1 MHEGIVKPRALKPGD
16 TIKIIAPSSIT
27 SAKLNLPKAVNFL
40 TKSGFKVSLS
50 SVMQRKS
57 ATRYFATAGDHV
69 RLTEIEEAFKS
80 DEIDGIMV
88 LRGGSGAIDLLNMID
103 YQVIRDHPKVFIGY
117 SDITFLQMAFLSKAG
132 LVTFHGPMLIDL
144 AEEDQNVIKYNFD
157 TLMKIVSSQE
167 LMTLRNPA
175 DVKWSRTIVDGKAQG
190 RLIGGDLSVLSI
202 IANTPFM
209 PKPDGDI
216 VFMEDVDV
224 EPWEVDNML
233 TSLVIKDFFSKAS
246 GIFFGEFP
254 PYDLGEAAASVSR
267 SAFVEDYLDT
277 AIGDV
282 IYDIVTKKMKEMPSF
297 MDFLC
302 CHGKYITTLPLG
314 VRVEMDSKAREI
326 TMLESA
332 VE

>member
-40 TKSGFKVSLS
+40 IKSGFKVSLS

-57 ATRYFATAGDHV
+57 ATRYFTTVGDRE

-80 DEIDGIMV
+80 DEIAGIMV

-103 YQVIRDHPKVFIGY
+103 YQVIREHPKVFIGY

-144 AEEDQNVIKYNFD
+144 AEEDQGIVKYNFD
-157 TLMKIVSSQE
+157 TLMRMVSGKE
-167 LMTLRNPA
+167 MLTLRNPA

-190 RLIGGDLSVLSI
+190 RLLGGNLSVLSML
-202 IANTPFM
+202 ANTQFM
-209 PKPDGDI
+209 PDSAGSI
-216 VFMEDVDV
+216 VFAEDVDL

-233 TSLVIKDFFSKAS
+233 TSLVIKDFFSKAN
-246 GIFFGEFP
+246 GVFFGEFP
-254 PYDLGEAAASVSR
+254 PYDLGEVASTVSR
-267 SAFVEDYLDT
+267 SAFVEDYLET

-282 IYDIVTKKMKEMPSF
+282 IYDIVTKRIKDVPSF
-297 MDFLC
+297 MDFTC
-302 CHGKYITTLPLG
+302 CHGRHITTLPLG
-314 VRVEMDSKAREI
+314 VKVEMDAKNREV

-332 VE
+332 VD